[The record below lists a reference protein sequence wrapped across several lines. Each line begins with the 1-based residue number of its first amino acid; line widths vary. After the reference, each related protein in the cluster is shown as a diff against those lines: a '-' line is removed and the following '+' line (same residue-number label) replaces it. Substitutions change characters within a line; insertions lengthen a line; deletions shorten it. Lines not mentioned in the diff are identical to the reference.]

1 MRRYQLLEAGGN
13 HRNANLN
20 DDDDDF
26 NFEDHPPLQICSSR
40 SKNIIIFG
48 ILITLG
54 LFIYIPFLPFSSN
67 RPIAFVWPANQSR
80 DVSLLV
86 RPQEVTTKIWPTSA
100 CPQNES
106 KSEDLFLLV
115 IVFSAIKNFNERQT
129 IRDTWASD
137 EIPNSQ
143 VIFLLGHLGGND
155 SIPLQINVTK
165 ESETFGDILQ
175 EDFIDSYAN
184 LSLKTLMMLKWYE
197 QSCSHVPYI
206 LKTDDDVYL
215 NMNNLHKL
223 VKMNKIPNLLMGTL
237 ICGAVP
243 IRDPYNKW
251 YSPHYMYDKKRYPNY
266 LSGTGYVMSK
276 STALTLYEASIETPI
291 FHMEDIYVTGIL
303 AQKSG
308 IRPQD
313 NVGFSYLKRRATTC
327 LYAQTISSHHLTIR
341 EMHQM
346 HEKVKAKQGKCAPIK
361 KKYLRTYGPGRCLW
375 TKPK

>member
-20 DDDDDF
+20 DDDDF
-26 NFEDHPPLQICSSR
+26 NFEDHPPLQICTSSR

-67 RPIAFVWPANQSR
+67 RRKSQEKSLKSIVLGIYQKFIIFLLAIAFVWPANQSR

-206 LKTDDDVYL
+206 LKTDDDVYI
-215 NMNNLHKL
+215 NMNNLYKL

-251 YSPHYMYDKKRYPNY
+251 YSPHYMYDKKRYYKNN
-266 LSGTGYVMSK
+266 L
-276 STALTLYEASIETPI
+276 IPI
-291 FHMEDIYVTGIL
+291 LLFLIPFIYTDIFL
-303 AQKSG
+303 MKNN
-308 IRPQD
+308 P
-313 NVGFSYLKRRATTC
+313 
-327 LYAQTISSHHLTIR
+327 
-341 EMHQM
+341 
-346 HEKVKAKQGKCAPIK
+346 
-361 KKYLRTYGPGRCLW
+361 
-375 TKPK
+375 

>member
-1 MRRYQLLEAGGN
+1 MYLAFIQ
-13 HRNANLN
+13 
-20 DDDDDF
+20 
-26 NFEDHPPLQICSSR
+26 NF
-40 SKNIIIFG
+40 IIF
-48 ILITLG
+48 LLA
-54 LFIYIPFLPFSSN
+54 
-67 RPIAFVWPANQSR
+67 IAFVWPANQSR

-206 LKTDDDVYL
+206 LKTDDDVYI
-215 NMNNLHKL
+215 NMNNLYKL

-251 YSPHYMYDKKRYPNY
+251 YSPHYMYDKKRYCKNKLIPI
-266 LSGTGYVMSK
+266 T
-276 STALTLYEASIETPI
+276 II
-291 FHMEDIYVTGIL
+291 FHAIYSSTDEKQSINFKFSMTLGIQIICQEL
-303 AQKSG
+303 
-308 IRPQD
+308 
-313 NVGFSYLKRRATTC
+313 V
-327 LYAQTISSHHLTIR
+327 
-341 EMHQM
+341 M
-346 HEKVKAKQGKCAPIK
+346 
-361 KKYLRTYGPGRCLW
+361 
-375 TKPK
+375 

>member
-26 NFEDHPPLQICSSR
+26 NFEDHPPLQICTSSR

-129 IRDTWASD
+129 IRDSWASD

-143 VIFLLGHLGGND
+143 VIFLLGHVGND

-197 QSCSHVPYI
+197 QSCSHVPYV
-206 LKTDDDVYL
+206 LKTDDDVYI
-215 NMNNLHKL
+215 NMNNLYKL

-266 LSGTGYVMSK
+266 LSGTGYV
-276 STALTLYEASIETPI
+276 
-291 FHMEDIYVTGIL
+291 TGIL

-313 NVGFSYLKRRATTC
+313 NVGFSYLKRRATIC